1 MNRQK
6 RMLAI
11 NDISCFGKCSLAVAV
26 PILSAA
32 GLETC
37 MLPTAVLSAHTAF
50 PDFTFRDLTEDMPA
64 QAAHW
69 QKLGL
74 TFDGIYSGYLGSI
87 HQISYVEKI
96 MEQFPCPFVLVDPVM
111 GDHGRLYTGFDS
123 AYVSQMRRLLS
134 RADVAVPNVTEAAFL
149 ADMPYEHNTHSLD
162 YIETIIEKLQAQ
174 SEADLVL
181 TGVKTGNDTVGT
193 AVFSAGKLSMFER
206 ERFDVSYSGTGD
218 VFASAFAAAMMN
230 GFSVRDAGELASDF
244 ATECI
249 EATRAHSGDR
259 HYGVDFE
266 FCMGSLLKRLGLAVD

>member
-6 RMLAI
+6 RILAI

-50 PDFTFRDLTEDMPA
+50 PDFTFRDLTEDMLP
-64 QAAHW
+64 QTAHW
-69 QKLGL
+69 EKMGL

-111 GDHGRLYTGFDS
+111 GDHGQLYTGFGET
-123 AYVSQMRRLLS
+123 YVTQMRRLLS
-134 RADVAVPNVTEAAFL
+134 YADVAVPNVTEAAFL
-149 ADMPYEHNTHSLD
+149 AGVPYEHGTHSLD
-162 YIETIIEKLQAQ
+162 YIETLVEKLKAKIKG
-174 SEADLVL
+174 DLVL
-181 TGVKTGNDTVGT
+181 TGVRTAKGTLGT
-193 AVFSAGKLSMFER
+193 AVYTEGTLYMIER
-206 ERFDVSYSGTGD
+206 EKFDVSYSGTGD
-218 VFASAFAAAMMN
+218 VFASSFAAAMMN
-230 GFSVRDAGELASDF
+230 GFSVKDAGILASDF

-266 FCMGSLLKRLGLAVD
+266 FCIGSLLKRLHILS

>member
-6 RMLAI
+6 RILAI

-50 PDFTFRDLTEDMPA
+50 PDFTFRDLTEDMPG

-69 QKLGL
+69 KKLGL

-87 HQISYVEKI
+87 HQISYVEQ
-96 MEQFPCPFVLVDPVM
+96 MMQQFPCPFVLVDPVM

-123 AYVSQMRRLLS
+123 AYVAQMRRLLS
-134 RADVAVPNVTEAAFL
+134 YADVAVPNVTEAAFL
-149 ADMPYEHNTHSLD
+149 ADVPYVHGTHSLD
-162 YIETIIEKLQAQ
+162 YIETVIEKLK
-174 SEADLVL
+174 EKTKGDLVL
-181 TGVKTGNDTVGT
+181 TGVKTGKGTVGT

-206 ERFDVSYSGTGD
+206 EKFDVSYSGTGD
-218 VFASAFAAAMMN
+218 VFASAFVSAVMN
-230 GFSVRDAGELASDF
+230 GFSVKDAGELASDF

-249 EATRAHSGDR
+249 KATREHSGDR

-266 FCMGSLLKRLGLAVD
+266 FCIGSLLKRLGMMP